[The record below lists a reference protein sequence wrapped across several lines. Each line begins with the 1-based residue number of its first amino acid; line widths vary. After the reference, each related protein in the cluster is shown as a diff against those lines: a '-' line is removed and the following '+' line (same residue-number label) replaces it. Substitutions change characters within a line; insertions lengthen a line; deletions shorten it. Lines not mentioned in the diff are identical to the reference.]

1 MMMST
6 GKHIRIEA
14 IGDDAVFF
22 RSPKATLT
30 FRFACRKQEI
40 LKEVRRLAKNRA
52 PHLGEGSG
60 ERC

>member
-14 IGDDAVFF
+14 IGDGAVFF

-30 FRFACRKQEI
+30 FCFAGRKQEV
-40 LKEVRRLAKNRA
+40 LKEVRRLVKSRA
-52 PHLGEGSG
+52 LYLGEGSG
-60 ERC
+60 ARC